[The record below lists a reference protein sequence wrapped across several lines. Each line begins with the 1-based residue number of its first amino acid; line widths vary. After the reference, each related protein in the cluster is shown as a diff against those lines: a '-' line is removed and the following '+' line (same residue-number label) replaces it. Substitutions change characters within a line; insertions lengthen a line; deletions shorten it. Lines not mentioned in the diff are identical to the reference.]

1 MTSRL
6 VDVANRGVNASIPK
20 NKQKNHH
27 TLGQSGNRE
36 NVISI
41 YNKSH
46 ENEHVKFPLPGLR
59 DLSVGPGMA
68 LDLDFVYL
76 FLRKYGDSSI
86 TRTISLT
93 TTLSSVL
100 DVDIG
105 IDKQVS
111 TLENL
116 DMKKEA
122 AALSTKIA
130 GDLLSLSLR
139 TNLPYKLI
147 QREYIRYKRR
157 LRLQATHESLR
168 NYKTLIPYLK
178 RNHLYNPPEIEK
190 GFCFTGKANG
200 LPNYSSTCFFNAVM
214 QALASS
220 TAFVRYL
227 ERLSYLEDCLENIH
241 KPSSR
246 IDIGIQK
253 PSGFFAKKEPLCKL
267 ILCILNFVNMN
278 EHHIQRN
285 EIHPKIRQILDR
297 VASENEQFKSY
308 KHHSSKEQQDA
319 HEFLQA
325 LVALLVDELNLEGHI
340 SSQYGVDEVDA
351 EESFF
356 IFDSKEIQQC
366 DFRNNDKSPSC
377 VSDNDSKE
385 SNKEEKKDELEFDEK
400 NIIDLSSLPPC
411 TKLMMHSL
419 NESMPS
425 PLNGRI
431 GSQLQC
437 CACGNIKPIHDSFF
451 LDIPVVPLAISNPN
465 TSIPSKACNL
475 IDCLEKFAE
484 IENVEGVNCRS
495 CSIKLEVEPLKEESL
510 MMEDAI
516 RSLASSNKETVTIEN
531 EVQRLKD
538 RIEFLSCIDPDSEK
552 LDENEDD
559 ENDYINPNESI
570 PKPIKSDHKKR
581 LVITSIPPVLCLH
594 VKRLHY
600 DVNYNMV
607 KCNQQIIFPEQLD
620 LNKIVAFRQEKENL
634 NSPSNFYRLISV
646 VTHLG
651 SHCGGHYIT
660 YRRTS
665 QHDWTYT
672 SDENVKL
679 TNWKEVSASS
689 AYMLIYEK
697 A

>member
-6 VDVANRGVNASIPK
+6 VNVANRGVNASIPK
-20 NKQKNHH
+20 NKQKDDH
-27 TLGQSGNRE
+27 TLGQSGSRE

-46 ENEHVKFPLPGLR
+46 GNQHVRFPLPGLR
-59 DLSVGPGMA
+59 DLGVGPGMA
-68 LDLDFVYL
+68 LDLDFVYM

-100 DVDIG
+100 DVGIG
-105 IDKQVS
+105 TEKQVPA
-111 TLENL
+111 LENL

-122 AALSTKIA
+122 TALSTQIA

-168 NYKTLIPYLK
+168 NYKKLINYLK
-178 RNHLYNPPEIEK
+178 GNHLYNPPEIEK
-190 GFCFTGKANG
+190 GFCFTGKVNG

-227 ERLSYLEDCLENIH
+227 ERLSYLEDCLKNIH
-241 KPSSR
+241 KPASR
-246 IDIGIQK
+246 IDIGIQNT
-253 PSGFFAKKEPLCKL
+253 SALFAKKEPLSKL
-267 ILCILNFVNMN
+267 LLCILNYVNMN
-278 EHHIQRN
+278 ERHIQRN

-297 VASENEQFKSY
+297 VASENDQFKSY

-325 LVALLVDELNLEGHI
+325 LVALLVDELNLEGHV
-340 SSQYGVDEVDA
+340 SSQDADDEVDT
-351 EESFF
+351 EDSFF

-366 DFRNNDKSPSC
+366 DCQNSEKSSESI
-377 VSDNDSKE
+377 SDNDSKE
-385 SNKEEKKDELEFDEK
+385 SNKEEKKDELENEEK
-400 NIIDLSSLPPC
+400 NMIDPSSLPSC
-411 TKLMMHSL
+411 TKLMIQSL

-437 CACGNIKPIHDSFF
+437 CNCGNVKPIHDSSF
-451 LDIPVVPLAISNPN
+451 LEIPVVPLAISNPN
-465 TSIPSKACNL
+465 TSIPSKSCNL
-475 IDCLEKFAE
+475 IDCLDKFAE

-495 CSIKLEVEPLKEESL
+495 CSIKLEIDPLLEECL

-516 RSLASSNKETVTIEN
+516 RSLASSNKETITIEN

-538 RIEFLSCIDPDSEK
+538 RIEFLRSIDPDSEK

-559 ENDYINPNESI
+559 EHDYINPNESI
-570 PKPIKSDHKKR
+570 PKPVKSDHKKR
-581 LVITSIPPVLCLH
+581 LIITSIPSVLCLH

-607 KCNQQIIFPEQLD
+607 KCNQQIMFPEQLD
-620 LNKIVAFRQEKENL
+620 LNKIVAFQHEKEKL

-646 VTHLG
+646 ISHLG
-651 SHCGGHYIT
+651 GPFCGHYIT
-660 YRRTS
+660 YRIS
-665 QHDWTYT
+665 PHDWTYT
-672 SDENVKL
+672 SDENIKL
-679 TNWKEVSASS
+679 TNWKEVSASN